1 VYEAELPGDPGV
13 TKLPGKRAYRSLAA
27 VLSGALLAVSLV
39 AFARPAAAQEQP
51 GAPVEETVANL
62 AAGRVVIAVVKDAI
76 LVATVENPIEAQT
89 RPPEPVPIASTRV
102 GVILGAVDWFSPS
115 TQQEIAR
122 LDRELPHLRG
132 PVVAELPHLG
142 AVKGGGEA
150 SDIEAIGQGLFERLN
165 QVAQGLHAQ
174 VDLPPDE
181 PLAELIVVGYL
192 AGYGAEVWQLSY
204 GIKQVQETG
213 DYWTTHAVRPTFLQV
228 WPPEQGQPRTLVEF
242 SYPSDNAPV
251 PLLEL
256 MRKKDPR
263 LQKIIPS
270 DPKMAEVA
278 ARFLDGTSNKVLA
291 ADATQFLRAALD
303 AIAPPN
309 ARETMASIKED
320 TGFSWILPP
329 PPEPKAPEGSQP
341 QQPSDS
347 DRPTLAKPPQ

>member
-1 VYEAELPGDPGV
+1 MYEAELRGDRGV
-13 TKLPGKRAYRSLAA
+13 TKLPGKRMCRTLAA
-27 VLSGALLAVSLV
+27 VLSGALLAVALIP
-39 AFARPAAAQEQP
+39 FARPATAQEQP

-89 RPPEPVPIASTRV
+89 CPPEPVPIASTRV

-132 PVVAELPHLG
+132 PVVAEMPRLG

-150 SDIEAIGQGLFERLN
+150 SDIEAIGQGLYERLN

-181 PLAELIVVGYL
+181 PLAELIVVDYL

-204 GIKQVQETG
+204 GIKQVQESG
-213 DYWTTHAVRPTFLQV
+213 DYWTTHAVRPTFLQF
-228 WPPEQGQPRTLVEF
+228 WPPEKGQPRTLVEF
-242 SYPSDNAPV
+242 AYPSDSPPA

-256 MRKKDPR
+256 LRKKDPR
-263 LQKIIPS
+263 LEKIIAS
-270 DPKMAEVA
+270 DPTMAKVA
-278 ARFLDGTSNKVLA
+278 AHFLDGTSNKVLS

-320 TGFSWILPP
+320 TGISWILPP
-329 PPEPKAPEGSQP
+329 PPEPKASEGSP
-341 QQPSDS
+341 P
-347 DRPTLAKPPQ
+347 DRPADAPTLNHPPQ